1 MVAAGFVAF
10 TPGAARA
17 GVICQDFNGLDGGAA
32 YAGGSNRSTACGFF
46 ANSNGDYSTA
56 IGHSAGAI
64 ADHSVALGY
73 LANAGG
79 YYDPYG
85 SPTINYNNA
94 FTTALGDQAQAGASA
109 VNQPNATA
117 VGASAKAN
125 ATNAT
130 ALGASAVA
138 NYSNS
143 IAIGVGATTTRDNQV
158 VLGRD
163 TNTYTLAG
171 IHSQASTDAQSGPTY
186 LVTTDAV
193 GNLAAS
199 TFDLATLT
207 NLPAQIAQNGIAITN
222 LNNAV
227 SNHTTQIAINTT
239 ELADHETRIANNT
252 SQISS
257 NTQELANHET
267 RITNNTNELA
277 VHTTQIADLDTRVT
291 TNTTNI
297 TRIDGRVGALEA
309 GFQGLGDQISENR
322 TEARAGTALALATA
336 GLRYDDRPEKLSL
349 AGGFGHFK
357 GQSGLAL
364 GLGYNTSEDF
374 RLNAALSATTNHGDV
389 GVSVGASWTLN

>member
-1 MVAAGFVAF
+1 MMVAVAAAGFVAF
-10 TPGAARA
+10 APGAAR
-17 GVICQDFNGLDGGAA
+17 GGGFICQDFNGLDGGAA
-32 YAGGSNRSTACGFF
+32 YAGGSAPSTACGFY

-56 IGHSAGAI
+56 IGQSAGAI

-79 YYDPYG
+79 YYDPSG
-85 SPTINYNNA
+85 TPTINYNNA
-94 FTTALGDQAQAGASA
+94 FTTALGDQAQCRRHRSGTNLTPPPSA
-109 VNQPNATA
+109 PRL
-117 VGASAKAN
+117 KAN
-125 ATNAT
+125 ATIAT

-143 IAIGVGATTTRDNQV
+143 IAIGAGATTTRDNQV
-158 VLGRD
+158 VLGRG

-186 LVTTDAV
+186 LVTTDAA

-199 TFDLATLT
+199 TFDVATLEGVS
-207 NLPAQIAQNGIAITN
+207 AQVAQNGIAITN
-222 LNNAV
+222 LNNTV
-227 SNHTTQIAINTT
+227 SDHTTQIAINTT

-267 RITNNTNELA
+267 RITNNTTE
-277 VHTTQIADLDTRVT
+277 IADLDTRVT
-291 TNTTNI
+291 TNTSNI
-297 TRIDGRVGALEA
+297 TQLDGRVGALEA
-309 GFQGLGDQISENR
+309 GVQDLGNQISETR

-357 GQSGLAL
+357 GQSGWRSAL
-364 GLGYNTSEDF
+364 VTTPA
-374 RLNAALSATTNHGDV
+374 RISASTPPCRPPPTKAM
-389 GVSVGASWTLN
+389 SASASAHRGR